1 MYMRYT
7 ILHFLGWLSVCAML
21 WACDDSSPEEP
32 TPQNPALTLQHPE
45 YFPNNIPMPAD
56 NPLTEKGV
64 ELGRML
70 FYDKQLS
77 ADGTV
82 SCASCHQQ
90 SKAFTDGLQFS
101 EGVNG
106 KMGDKNSMSLA
117 NLHWTSRFFWD
128 GRAKTLEEQAL
139 EPISDIREMNL
150 EIGEA
155 VARLQADQ
163 DYPER
168 FKTAFETDQIRPEF
182 IGKAIAQFMRTL
194 ISGDSKFDQWI
205 KGEIALSP
213 TEQAGMELFFTHP
226 DPSLQIRGGNCG
238 DCHLGFLTSGDRN
251 GFLGFHNNGLDMDE
265 HLNQGL
271 ASVTGKDTD
280 RGKFKAPTLRNI
292 ALTAPYM
299 HDGRF
304 ETLEQVLDH
313 YNEHIQMNSNLDILI
328 LEASNEPIKPGEDIK
343 LHLSD
348 SEKEAIIAFLHTLT
362 DEKFITNPKFSDP
375 FK

>member
-1 MYMRYT
+1 MQYA
-7 ILHFLGWLSVCAML
+7 ILNYLGCLSVCAMS
-21 WACDDSSPEEP
+21 WACSTGEGEK
-32 TPQNPALTLQHPE
+32 PAPNNLVLTLQHPD
-45 YFPNNIPMPAD
+45 YFPNDIPMPAD

-70 FYDKQLS
+70 FYEKQLS
-77 ADGTV
+77 ADGSI

-101 EGVNG
+101 KGVNG
-106 KMGDKNSMSLA
+106 ASGDKNAMSLA

-155 VARLQADQ
+155 VDRLQADK
-163 DYPER
+163 DYPEQ
-168 FKTAFETDQIRPEF
+168 FELAFETDQISPEL

-205 KGEIALSP
+205 KGEIELSS

-251 GFLGFHNNGLDMDE
+251 GLLGFHNNGLDNDDN
-265 HLNQGL
+265 LNQGL
-271 ASVTGKDTD
+271 ASVTGKNSD

-304 ETLEQVLDH
+304 ETLEEVLDH
-313 YNEHIQMNSNLDILI
+313 YNEHIQINSNLDILI
-328 LEASNEPIKPGEDIK
+328 LEASNEPIKPREDIK
-343 LHLSD
+343 LHLSP